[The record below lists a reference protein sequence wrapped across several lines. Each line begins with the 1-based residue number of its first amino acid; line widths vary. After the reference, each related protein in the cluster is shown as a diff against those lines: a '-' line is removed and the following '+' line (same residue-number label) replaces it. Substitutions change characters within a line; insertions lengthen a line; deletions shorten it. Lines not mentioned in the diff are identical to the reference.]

1 MSMKGVFRGLHWQAG
16 KWAQAKL
23 VRVVQGSV
31 LDFALDIR
39 ANSPTFGQWKSV
51 LLTGDNKTQFFIPR
65 GFAHGFLALEDNTI
79 FSYKVDNFYNKES
92 ERGVLYI
99 DPEIGLQLPDIELLL
114 SEKDLKHPLLKNIEP
129 YEEGE

>member
-1 MSMKGVFRGLHWQAG
+1 VI
-16 KWAQAKL
+16 
-23 VRVVQGSV
+23 
-31 LDFALDIR
+31 DFALDIR

-79 FSYKVDNFYNKES
+79 FSYMVDNFYNKES
-92 ERGVLYI
+92 ERGVLYS
-99 DPEIGLQLPDIELLL
+99 DPEIGIQLPDIELLL

-129 YEEGE
+129 YEGGN

>member
-1 MSMKGVFRGLHWQAG
+1 VI
-16 KWAQAKL
+16 
-23 VRVVQGSV
+23 
-31 LDFALDIR
+31 DFALDIR

-92 ERGVLYI
+92 ERGVLYS
-99 DPEIGLQLPDIELLL
+99 DPEIGIQHKLKLQLPDIELLL

-129 YEEGE
+129 YKGGN